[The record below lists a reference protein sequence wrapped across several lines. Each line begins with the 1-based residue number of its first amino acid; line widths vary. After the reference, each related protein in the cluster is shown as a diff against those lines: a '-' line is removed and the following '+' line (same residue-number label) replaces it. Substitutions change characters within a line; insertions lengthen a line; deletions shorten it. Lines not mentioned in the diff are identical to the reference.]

1 MGERDEGEGTR
12 PYESPPLP
20 ATTNGDNQAAPLKE
34 ATMEEEVLEDASKFV
49 DQSSFLLDEL
59 VWSREKHASGAKP
72 FTRELQRAVVAMAV
86 SWSYSEIACPS
97 GVPGEVL
104 EEVAREVSWSFL
116 ELPGLGEG
124 QMLVEHPDGESE
136 IEYFGLTLASD
147 APRVGATLAHTRV
160 HPHRRAGAAGP

>member
-1 MGERDEGEGTR
+1 
-12 PYESPPLP
+12 
-20 ATTNGDNQAAPLKE
+20 
-34 ATMEEEVLEDASKFV
+34 MEEAVLEDASKCV

-104 EEVAREVSWSFL
+104 EEVARGVSWSFL

-136 IEYFGLTLASD
+136 IEYLASGES
-147 APRVGATLAHTRV
+147 RVGAWCRGGACGKPAPTHRPCQSQGGGAHACV
-160 HPHRRAGAAGP
+160 C

>member
-1 MGERDEGEGTR
+1 
-12 PYESPPLP
+12 
-20 ATTNGDNQAAPLKE
+20 
-34 ATMEEEVLEDASKFV
+34 MEEEVLEDASKCV

-136 IEYFGLTLASD
+136 IEYLGEW
-147 APRVGATLAHTRV
+147 
-160 HPHRRAGAAGP
+160 

>member
-1 MGERDEGEGTR
+1 
-12 PYESPPLP
+12 
-20 ATTNGDNQAAPLKE
+20 
-34 ATMEEEVLEDASKFV
+34 MEEEVLEDAFEFV

-136 IEYFGLTLASD
+136 IEYLGEW
-147 APRVGATLAHTRV
+147 
-160 HPHRRAGAAGP
+160 